1 MTTIQVREIDV
12 RDEQELRRWWETGR
26 AAAADR
32 LFDSYPPWELSR
44 DALAKQHPDS
54 TRALMAAFDGDEMV
68 GIGVV
73 SAPLKDNLHM
83 IDAEVDV
90 PVDLRR
96 RGIGSRLLTEL
107 EVWAAALGRTTVLS
121 QTFAPPGRPS
131 PGELFAVARGYVVAH
146 REGFKVLDLAEHA
159 SGWTALDAQVAERA
173 GDYRIVEWGD
183 HAPDE
188 LVDDLC
194 AALSRFMS
202 MIPLGDLELEDA
214 DVTPERL
221 RANEQHAV
229 EVGYRSFC
237 SAALDA
243 SGALVAYSDLR
254 VAKAR
259 TTQASVG
266 RHDGAPRAP
275 RSPVGTGDQAGNP
288 PGVAASV
295 SRVRGGPH
303 RQRRRQRAHERRQR
317 ADGLSAG
324 GGHRGAAE
332 AVVNPPG
339 QSLRRRT

>member
-1 MTTIQVREIDV
+1 MTTIEVREIDV

-32 LFDSYPPWELSR
+32 LFDNYPPWELSR
-44 DALAKQHPDS
+44 KALPKQHPDS
-54 TRALMAAFDGDEMV
+54 TRALMAAFDDDEMV
-68 GIGVV
+68 GIAVV

-83 IDAEVDV
+83 VDAEVDV
-90 PVDLRR
+90 PVVLRR
-96 RGIGSRLLTEL
+96 RGIGSRLLIEA
-107 EVWAAALGRTTVLS
+107 EAWAAALGRTTVLS

-159 SGWTALDAQVAERA
+159 SGWTALDTQVAERG

-183 HAPDE
+183 HAPDD
-188 LVDDLC
+188 LVEELC
-194 AALSRFMS
+194 AALSRFMG

-229 EVGYRSFC
+229 QVGYRSFG

-243 SGALVAYSDLR
+243 SGGLAGYSDLR
-254 VAKAR
+254 VALAR

-266 RHDGAPRAP
+266 VTMVLPE
-275 RSPVGTGDQAGNP
+275 
-288 PGVAASV
+288 
-295 SRVRGGPH
+295 H
-303 RQRRRQRAHERRQR
+303 R
-317 ADGLSAG
+317 
-324 GGHRGAAE
+324 GHRLGLAIKLATHRALLRAFPE
-332 AVVNPPG
+332 CEVIRTGNADVNEHMNAVNELMGYRLVEDIVEL
-339 QSLRRRT
+339 QKRL